1 VGDLY
6 GTGYLKN
13 ENGDFILTD
22 EGRYIPDNNLQKLG
36 NYNPDFMLGF
46 NNQFQYKNWNLGFLL
61 DWRQG
66 GIITD
71 ENPTY
76 QANTTAVSA
85 ESYYRQFYDR
95 NHEENNV
102 YDASFLKLR
111 QFSVGYTFDNLNFL
125 SQNTSVSL
133 SLIGRN
139 LFAITENP
147 HFDPEQLAV
156 QGQGFISGVEDMSY
170 ATSRSF
176 AFKAGFNF

>member
-1 VGDLY
+1 
-6 GTGYLKN
+6 
-13 ENGDFILTD
+13 
-22 EGRYIPDNNLQKLG
+22 
-36 NYNPDFMLGF
+36 MLGWSNDF
-46 NNQFQYKNWNLGFLL
+46 AYKKWTLNFLL

-66 GIITD
+66 GEIVSRTRALGNVGGQLAETSFRPEEGIIAQGVTQD
-71 ENPTY
+71 GTP
-76 QANTTAVSA
+76 NTVAVSA

-95 NHEENNV
+95 NHEENNI

-111 QFSVGYTFDNLNFL
+111 QFSIGYSFNISPGFL
-125 SQNTSVSL
+125 GLQEGADLQL

-156 QGQGFISGVEDMSY
+156 QGNSFISGVEDMSY

-176 AFKAGFNF
+176 GFKAGLNF